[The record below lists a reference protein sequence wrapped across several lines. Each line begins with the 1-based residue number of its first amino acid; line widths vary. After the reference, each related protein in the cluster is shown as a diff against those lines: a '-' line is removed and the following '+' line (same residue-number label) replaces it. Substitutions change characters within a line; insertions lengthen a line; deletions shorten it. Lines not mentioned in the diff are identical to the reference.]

1 MIEEQQD
8 YEDYENFYKD
18 YFSQNYGLQ
27 NQETEIKVD
36 KEIRNDNYSPNY
48 GDAQIEAINNI
59 YSSLSNLSINNRL
72 YCFIRKFPPK

>member
-8 YEDYENFYKD
+8 CENFYED

-27 NQETEIKVD
+27 DLETEIKVD

-48 GDAQIEAINNI
+48 GDAQIEAFNNI

-72 YCFIRKFPPK
+72 YCFIRKCPPK